1 MQRSRWAAPM
11 VFAGV
16 LLILAS
22 IGWLSSVLA
31 DWEQANGSHRLR
43 KLTATV
49 DRSVT
54 APETAG
60 LTLKEAEQLAA
71 KWAPLPIAYS
81 ARVQTRATLGDVSA
95 NCEVFGVNGSYRD
108 FTEVRLKT
116 GTSFAPASVDEHSR
130 VAVIGAK
137 VADELFHSERV
148 AGKTIKL
155 FGVPFTIIGV
165 MDDEGSLLR
174 QMADDG
180 IPDVLIPVTA
190 LLDLRPEAR
199 IEGIQLAARPSAV
212 LRGET
217 DAGDVLRAIGKN
229 AAHFRIENHLVTHMQ
244 IGQTSLAAAVQ
255 LRNHRLVLAYLQHR
269 PAIPGG
275 PHGAARAASCTRLE
289 RCAPQ
294 RAAPAPE
301 IRLRCGRRG
310 GLRGRAMVA
319 DPVSPLP
326 SAGLGAGANH
336 RYPVLYGEAAKLVA
350 ATGRAGRL
358 HPIAAGAA
366 LQRRRPACRKAVYCR
381 SLVRPALIPA
391 RRPSLGG

>member
-81 ARVQTRATLGDVSA
+81 ARVQTRATLGGVSA

-244 IGQTSLAAAVQ
+244 IGQLHSLLLFSCGIIALYWLTCSIGRQFLAVRTVLQERLHALDWNDALLSERRLLLKYGFAAA
-255 LRNHRLVLAYLQHR
+255 
-269 PAIPGG
+269 
-275 PHGAARAASCTRLE
+275 ARR
-289 RCAPQ
+289 
-294 RAAPAPE
+294 
-301 IRLRCGRRG
+301 
-310 GLRGRAMVA
+310 LRGRAMV
-319 DPVSPLP
+319 
-326 SAGLGAGANH
+326 
-336 RYPVLYGEAAKLVA
+336 R
-350 ATGRAGRL
+350 
-358 HPIAAGAA
+358 
-366 LQRRRPACRKAVYCR
+366 
-381 SLVRPALIPA
+381 
-391 RRPSLGG
+391 